1 MHSKRIKKGNKRM
14 RAQREFGFASI
25 ECARVAYVL
34 RATFSSLVG
43 FLHCHLSSLLAAREL
58 PPEGTF
64 APLRF
69 HTDDVNQ
76 CLHKSGSHGV
86 PNVNLFN
93 FLFLLVDYGLNFV
106 FCLTVL
112 K

>member
-1 MHSKRIKKGNKRM
+1 M
-14 RAQREFGFASI
+14 RAQRDFGFASI
-25 ECARVAYVL
+25 ECAHVAYVP
-34 RATFSSLVG
+34 RATFSSRVG
-43 FLHCHLSSLLAAREL
+43 FLHCHLTSLLAAREL

-76 CLHKSGSHGV
+76 RLRKSGSHWV
-86 PNVNLFN
+86 PKYVNLFN

-106 FCLTVL
+106 SCLTVL

>member
-1 MHSKRIKKGNKRM
+1 M
-14 RAQREFGFASI
+14 RAQRDFGFASI
-25 ECARVAYVL
+25 ECAHVAYVP
-34 RATFSSLVG
+34 RATFSSRVG
-43 FLHCHLSSLLAAREL
+43 FLHCHLSSLLAARER

-76 CLHKSGSHGV
+76 CLRKSGSHGV
-86 PNVNLFN
+86 PKYVNLFN
-93 FLFLLVDYGLNFV
+93 FLFLLFDYGLNFV

>member
-1 MHSKRIKKGNKRM
+1 ML
-14 RAQREFGFASI
+14 AQRDFGFASI
-25 ECARVAYVL
+25 ECAHVAYVP

-43 FLHCHLSSLLAAREL
+43 FLHCHLSSLLATREL
-58 PPEGTF
+58 PPQGTF

-69 HTDDVNQ
+69 HTEDVNQ
-76 CLHKSGSHGV
+76 CLHESGSHGV
-86 PNVNLFN
+86 PKYVNLFN
-93 FLFLLVDYGLNFV
+93 FLFLLFDYGLNFV

>member
-1 MHSKRIKKGNKRM
+1 M
-14 RAQREFGFASI
+14 RAQGDFGFGSI
-25 ECARVAYVL
+25 ECAHVAYVP
-34 RATFSSLVG
+34 RATFSSRVG
-43 FLHCHLSSLLAAREL
+43 FLHCHPDLSSLLAAREL

-64 APLRF
+64 APLPF

-86 PNVNLFN
+86 PKYVNLFN
-93 FLFLLVDYGLNFV
+93 FLFLLVNYGLNFV